1 MSDIRLRAKT
11 SPWQMKSPTEAGF
24 AFGECE
30 HDLVWRF
37 WKGGTARV
45 SSVAPSDRLSPLQF
59 LLGVRVLLLELVQQR
74 AECRPNVRIEF
85 VPELS
90 RKGE

>member
-1 MSDIRLRAKT
+1 
-11 SPWQMKSPTEAGF
+11 MKSPTEAGF
-24 AFGECE
+24 AFGECQ
-30 HDLVWRF
+30 HDLVWRL

-45 SSVAPSDRLSPLQF
+45 SSVARSVRLSPLQF
-59 LLGVRVLLLELVQQR
+59 LLGVRILLPEFVQQR

-85 VPELS
+85 VPELN